1 MIQKYIGVF
10 IVIALILTGCAGKK
24 EPPADPLVITPEY
37 YYNEGKKYL
46 ELNDI
51 TSAEWHFKKAVQ
63 LRVDFAPAY
72 EGLSLA
78 QLEQGNLP
86 NAEIFIKEALK
97 YDGDWIPARIIN
109 GRLYLARG
117 EYEYAVNEFEY
128 AVNTADGSKL
138 IKDKVK
144 LKRDAYY
151 RMGSAYKAWGK
162 YIKAQAAFQQVLNI
176 DSTDIKAAAAVK
188 EITEYLAVIE
198 GKPAIIKEIAAKNE
212 ITRADAAVLFL
223 TELDIEKIFRSVQL
237 IKEYRNKTAVTIERN
252 NFTSEP
258 IADVAD
264 GYWAKSHIDKAIR
277 LGIMEL
283 LPDSTFRPDN
293 KINRAEMAIIIER
306 FLMKAYDDPQ
316 LETRYFKYVSSPYK
330 DVLNVSPIFNSVMV
344 VTKRNIMPVF
354 EDDTFRPLNT
364 ISGIEALNI
373 MTKIKS
379 IF

>member
-10 IVIALILTGCAGKK
+10 IVTALLLTGCAGKK
-24 EPPADPLVITPEY
+24 EHPADPLVITPEY

-63 LRVDFAPAY
+63 LRADFAPAY

-78 QLEQGNLP
+78 QLERGNLQK
-86 NAEIFIKEALK
+86 AEIFIKEALK
-97 YDGDWIPARIIN
+97 NDSDWIPARIIN
-109 GRLYLARG
+109 GRLYLAKG

-128 AVNTADGSKL
+128 AVNTADRSKL

-144 LKRDAYY
+144 LKRDAYC

-162 YIKAQAAFQQVLNI
+162 YIEAQAAFQQVLNI

-188 EITEYLAVIE
+188 EINEYLAVIE
-198 GKPAIIKEIAAKNE
+198 GKPAIINKIAAKKE
-212 ITRADAAVLFL
+212 ITYADAAVLFL

-237 IKEYRNKTAVTIERN
+237 IKEYRNKTAATIERN
-252 NFTSEP
+252 NFTSES
-258 IADVAD
+258 IADVAED
-264 GYWAKSHIDKAIR
+264 YWAKSYIDKAIR

-316 LETRYFKYVSSPYK
+316 LDTRYFKYVSSPYK
-330 DVLNVSPIFNSVMV
+330 DILNVSPIFNSVMV
-344 VTKRNIMPVF
+344 VTKRNIMTVF

-364 ISGIEALNI
+364 ISGIEAINI
-373 MTKIKS
+373 ITKIKS
-379 IF
+379 MF